1 MKIASLFSNFLAKA
15 SPDVRV
21 VIDIGS
27 MSIKTVLLEKR
38 GRDICV
44 LKKLVVELP
53 VREEMLS
60 IIKFVNAYI
69 REELFKIIKDLHR
82 VPKKITIGFSGD
94 YLENSIEAIAVERPH
109 KSRNISEEEVAAIFK
124 KSLGEI
130 TSRREGMLLVD
141 SFPVRVLVD
150 GYEIEDVY
158 KDMKGQRIGVYIF
171 ASFMKKEHWEQ
182 FKNLGHILGGIPIK
196 FVSNQFVN
204 AFSIPKVLKA
214 NEALLIDV
222 GARATEISLVRG
234 GRIYSIERFLFGGH
248 TITKAIAKALD
259 AEYADADSIKRQ
271 YQEQVLPQSVVSK
284 IKGAVDESVA
294 SWLKE
299 FISALSLDPHL
310 MIPDNVFIFGGGA
323 FLPELRAVL
332 ETGEWTKGFSW
343 KQKTNISF
351 LSAENISHG
360 LLEEAKLTGFNEI
373 SFLSLIYYSYF
384 VS

>member
-141 SFPVRVLVD
+141 SFPVRGLVD
-150 GYEIEDVY
+150 GYEIED
-158 KDMKGQRIGVYIF
+158 
-171 ASFMKKEHWEQ
+171 WEQ